1 LITLIVLN
9 HQNFT
14 DVNAGEGSVM
24 RQFESMLAELDIA
37 GWTAVQGN
45 RSSIGAELVKLTK
58 WVVRLKEQ
66 IGHFIVSIAKTLD
79 QKKMEPLQWRY

>member
-1 LITLIVLN
+1 VLN

-37 GWTAVQGN
+37 GWTAKE
-45 RSSIGAELVKLTK
+45 IEALLVPNLFKLTK
-58 WVVRLKEQ
+58 WVVRLKGQ